1 MILETQTVGLAGP
14 LFPNPRNCRL
24 CLRHVLLPS
33 GDLTLAECV
42 GRLVGL

>member
-14 LFPNPRNCRL
+14 LFPHPRNCRL

-33 GDLTLAECV
+33 GDPMLAERIS
-42 GRLVGL
+42 RLVGL